1 MGNTMPQSFYAMT
14 GLTAKASQ
22 PATANHVLTGP
33 FSEPLPTC
41 LYRAAQVRELDRL
54 TIETHGVAGFTLM
67 HRAARA
73 ALDILLEVY
82 PVPGLL
88 TIVCGPGNNGGDG
101 YLMASLAKQQGVDV
115 QIIQFGDVSK
125 CSDDARLARS
135 EAEQAGVLLLPFD
148 PRQTLDGGVVVDAL
162 LGTGL
167 SGVVRDDYAAVIAWI
182 NSHDLPVVA
191 VDIPSGLCSDSGAV
205 LGCAV
210 SADVTV
216 SFIGLKRGL
225 LTGLGPNHCGA
236 LLFDDLA
243 VPSAIYDEV
252 PTDIV
257 KLNLADTLQALPA
270 RRRCDH
276 KGHFGHVLVVGG
288 DYGMAGAPVMAAEA
302 AARVGAG
309 LVACA
314 TRQEHVAAL
323 IARCPEVM
331 AQGVV
336 SGQELELLLVRPSV
350 LVVGPGLGRGS
361 WGEQL
366 LQQAYYSDKP
376 MVVDADALTILS
388 EGRVIKNPY
397 RDNWIL
403 TPHPAEA
410 ARLLGCDTATVQA
423 DRFTAVK
430 TLQQRFGGAVV
441 LKGAGTLIA
450 DAGSEIAL
458 CSDGNPGMATGG
470 MGDVLSGVLGALM
483 AQGLGVGEAAR
494 LGVGLHARA
503 GDLAAIAGQR
513 GTQATDLIPLLRQ
526 LVNGLLVDGVLLKED
541 SIVV

>member
-1 MGNTMPQSFYAMT
+1 MGNTMPQSFSSMT
-14 GLTAKASQ
+14 ELTAKVSEHII
-22 PATANHVLTGP
+22 ANEVLNK
-33 FSEPLPTC
+33 PLPVC
-41 LYRAAQVRELDRL
+41 LYRAEQVRELDRL
-54 TIETHGVAGFTLM
+54 TIEVHGVAGFTLM

-73 ALDILLEVY
+73 ALDVLLEAY

-115 QIIQFGDVSK
+115 QVIQFGDVSK
-125 CSDDARLARS
+125 CSDDAVLARR

-148 PRQTLDGGVVVDAL
+148 TQQALDGGVIVDAL

-167 SGVVRDDYAAVIAWI
+167 SGVVRDDYAAVIEWM
-182 NSHDLPVVA
+182 NSHHLPVVA

-236 LLFDDLA
+236 LMFDDLA
-243 VPSAIYDEV
+243 VPSAIYDEMSADV
-252 PTDIV
+252 VRLT
-257 KLNLADTLQALPA
+257 LADALQALPA

-276 KGHFGHVLVVGG
+276 KGHFGYVLVVGG
-288 DYGMAGAPVMAAEA
+288 DHGMAGAPVMAAEA

-314 TRQEHVAAL
+314 TRREHVAAL
-323 IARCPEVM
+323 VTRCPEVM
-331 AQGVV
+331 AQGVA
-336 SGQELELLLVRPSV
+336 SGQELALLLERPSV

-366 LQQAYYSDKP
+366 LQQAYYSNKP
-376 MVVDADALTILS
+376 MVVDADALTLLS
-388 EGRVIKNPY
+388 EGRVIPPPY

-423 DRFTAVK
+423 DRFAAVK

-450 DAGSEIAL
+450 DTEGGIAL
-458 CSDGNPGMATGG
+458 CNDGNPGMAAGG

-483 AQGLGVGEAAR
+483 AQGLSVGEAAR

-503 GDLAAIAGQR
+503 GDLAARAGQR
-513 GTQATDLIPLLRQ
+513 GTQATDLIPWLRQ
-526 LVNGLLVDGVLLKED
+526 LVNGLMTDDVLLKEG
-541 SIVV
+541 SAVV